1 MQYIQQPQ
9 AIEAKSFDII
19 SEIIAETRPDY
30 RFASPLHEAIIKRV
44 IHTTADFE
52 WLDILW
58 FSPDALIAL
67 SEALSR
73 PCTLYTD
80 TTMALSGINKTL
92 LARFGGEC
100 RCYISD
106 PRVVREAQSRGM
118 TRSMAA
124 VDIAVQEPG
133 EKVFVF
139 GNAPTAL
146 FRLLEHR
153 ETAIGG
159 VVGVPVGF
167 VGAAESKAALSESG
181 LPAIAALGR
190 KGGSNVAAAIVN
202 ALLYHLREAHHGKA
216 LRKGYTTGSCAT
228 AAAKVAALMV
238 MRQHLIHQVSIV
250 TPSGV
255 TLCLNVES
263 PHVEGQ
269 QAVAAIRKD
278 GGDDVD
284 ATHGMLI
291 FALVTLN
298 DSGEIS
304 LQGGEG
310 IGTVTR
316 KGIGLPTG
324 SPAINRTPRHTIETA
339 VREAIGPTRGAQVE
353 IFAPEGALRAQKT
366 YNARLGILGGI
377 SIIGTTGIVTPMS
390 EESWKRSLSLE
401 LEIKRAAG
409 LERVVLVPGN
419 HGERFVREQMGID
432 PQMVV
437 TMSNFVGYMIEEA
450 VRLGF
455 RQIVLIGHPGK
466 LIKIAA
472 GIFHTHS
479 HIADARMETLVA
491 HLALLGAPLPL
502 LTLVSECDTTEAAME
517 HIDAWGYQRLYNHL
531 AERICQRVLEMLRF
545 TQQPPT
551 CDAVLF
557 SFDNQ
562 VLGSS
567 RPLAAIA
574 RELTC

>member
-1 MQYIQQPQ
+1 
-9 AIEAKSFDII
+9 
-19 SEIIAETRPDY
+19 
-30 RFASPLHEAIIKRV
+30 
-44 IHTTADFE
+44 
-52 WLDILW
+52 
-58 FSPDALIAL
+58 
-67 SEALSR
+67 
-73 PCTLYTD
+73 
-80 TTMALSGINKTL
+80 
-92 LARFGGEC
+92 
-100 RCYISD
+100 
-106 PRVVREAQSRGM
+106 
-118 TRSMAA
+118 
-124 VDIAVQEPG
+124 
-133 EKVFVF
+133 
-139 GNAPTAL
+139 
-146 FRLLEHR
+146 
-153 ETAIGG
+153 
-159 VVGVPVGF
+159 
-167 VGAAESKAALSESG
+167 
-181 LPAIAALGR
+181 
-190 KGGSNVAAAIVN
+190 
-202 ALLYHLREAHHGKA
+202 
-216 LRKGYTTGSCAT
+216 
-228 AAAKVAALMV
+228 
-238 MRQHLIHQVSIV
+238 
-250 TPSGV
+250 SGV

-291 FALVTLN
+291 FARVILN

-437 TMSNFVGYMIEEA
+437 TMSNFGGYMIEEA

-472 GIFHTHS
+472 GIFHT
-479 HIADARMETLVA
+479 
-491 HLALLGAPLPL
+491 
-502 LTLVSECDTTEAAME
+502 
-517 HIDAWGYQRLYNHL
+517 
-531 AERICQRVLEMLRF
+531 
-545 TQQPPT
+545 
-551 CDAVLF
+551 
-557 SFDNQ
+557 
-562 VLGSS
+562 
-567 RPLAAIA
+567 
-574 RELTC
+574 